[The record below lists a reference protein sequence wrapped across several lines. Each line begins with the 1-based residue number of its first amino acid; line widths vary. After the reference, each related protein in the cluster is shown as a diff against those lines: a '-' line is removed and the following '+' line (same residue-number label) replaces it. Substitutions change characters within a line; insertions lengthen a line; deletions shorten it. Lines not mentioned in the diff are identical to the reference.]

1 MKVQDAYLLKH
12 QVNPTPLFSGSPN
25 AGEAERGEAERLGEG
40 CRLGLDGGGPSKRP
54 GSEKRKSDRS
64 SLEKNT
70 KRWSR
75 HDRKSN
81 GNRTFLK
88 CVLLHQKYVDCFI
101 WSELQI
107 HKISEVVAWLISSYH
122 SQWLHSL
129 WLSFNRSIP
138 SCQLI
143 PVSNSSGE
151 PPMATQQAQAIILTA
166 KLFQKLSE
174 KIGAWTL

>member
-1 MKVQDAYLLKH
+1 MSKHQRLYLYTATSCGQCQQCRDVRALHLARVQTSTTKKNFKECMKVQDAYLLKH

-101 WSELQI
+101 
-107 HKISEVVAWLISSYH
+107 
-122 SQWLHSL
+122 
-129 WLSFNRSIP
+129 
-138 SCQLI
+138 
-143 PVSNSSGE
+143 
-151 PPMATQQAQAIILTA
+151 
-166 KLFQKLSE
+166 
-174 KIGAWTL
+174 